1 MPYELTIVQPFTTTS
16 DPTMLSI
23 KPTPN
28 INEKTKAMLNNR
40 AETIDIEGIA
50 FEDADLEG
58 ETLPH
63 KTKEIGNFAY
73 KTNCVPINKSE
84 GKNINK

>member
-16 DPTMLSI
+16 GSTVLGI

-28 INEKTKAMLNNR
+28 INDKTKAMLNNR

-50 FEDADLEG
+50 FEEADLEG
-58 ETLPH
+58 KTLFY
-63 KTKEIGNFAY
+63 KTKENR
-73 KTNCVPINKSE
+73 
-84 GKNINK
+84 